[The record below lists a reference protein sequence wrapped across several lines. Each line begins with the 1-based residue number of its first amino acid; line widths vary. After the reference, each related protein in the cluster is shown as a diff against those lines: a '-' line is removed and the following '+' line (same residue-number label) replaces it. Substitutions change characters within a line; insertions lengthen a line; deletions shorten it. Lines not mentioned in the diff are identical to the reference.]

1 MLLKYSIFL
10 ESIELYHGTVY
21 DFDKFNFSNIGT
33 GTSKSVHGYG
43 MYFTESEGVA
53 KFYCDES
60 SCGHKSK
67 YIYHVNIFRDNFL
80 DWDGDVDGDQ
90 AQTIL
95 NKYLRREQS
104 ESLIEDM
111 EEVLGLKEGYRGS
124 ASVSSLYSYLESL
137 FGSKKGASE
146 FLDVCGFD
154 GIKFESK
161 ENGFRTHNY
170 VIFDIN
176 NIKILDKETIKEQ
189 FDKEP
194 QVIDITIEDNDEEV
208 GNVSGV
214 IHYSE
219 QYLKNWLESERFDT
233 LDIQYILNK
242 IKFPVAILKN
252 INVYEEY
259 RNQGFGKEG
268 MSLFLEEVSEAK
280 YVILLADTG
289 EENNFELE
297 KWYQGYGFKAY
308 AQRRGLPLMIL
319 KNDE

>member
-43 MYFTESEGVA
+43 MYFTENEGVA

-67 YIYHVNIFRDNFL
+67 YIYHVKIFRDNFL
-80 DWDGDVDGDQ
+80 DWDGGIDENQ
-90 AQTIL
+90 ANIIL
-95 NKYLRREQS
+95 NKYLRREQN

-111 EEVLGLKEGYRGS
+111 REVLGLTEGYRSS
-124 ASVSSLYSYLESL
+124 ASVSSLYSYLEHL

-176 NIKILDKETIKEQ
+176 NIKILDKKTIKLEGRATPKQ
-189 FDKEP
+189 
-194 QVIDITIEDNDEEV
+194 IDIDLEDNDEEV
-208 GNVSGV
+208 GNVSGI

-219 QYLKNWLESERFDT
+219 NFLENWMNKEKFDYNLIEIINEKT
-233 LDIQYILNK
+233 DY
-242 IKFPVAILKN
+242 PVAILKN
-252 INVYEEY
+252 INIYDDY
-259 RNQGFGKEG
+259 KNQGYGNQG
-268 MSLFLEEVSEAK
+268 MSLFLDETSEART
-280 YVILLADTG
+280 ILLIADTG
-289 EENNFELE
+289 ESNNFDLE
-297 KWYQGYGFKAY
+297 KWYEGF
-308 AQRRGLPLMIL
+308 
-319 KNDE
+319 